1 MHEFP
6 FFSLITN
13 LAPCCVSMLA
23 SLRAWGHRREGS
35 AKLVVFEHPNAR
47 ERLLP
52 LLASIQ
58 NRDCDPSA
66 MVHRATERRCRRGI
80 NRRRARLMPSQLQ
93 FSLSSLETNVRLV
106 FADGPLAAR
115 EQCGVNAPT
124 SYRRL
129 VLSTAVGAIA
139 LDRNHRFMSVPRAR
153 SAGAVQ
159 LALTDIGA
167 SFL

>member
-47 ERLLP
+47 ERLVP
-52 LLASIQ
+52 LSAAIQ
-58 NRDCDPSA
+58 NRYCDPSA
-66 MVHRATERRCRRGI
+66 AVHRATEQRCRRSI
-80 NRRRARLMPSQLQ
+80 NRHRARLVPSQLQ
-93 FSLSSLETNVRLV
+93 FSLSSLETNARLV
-106 FADGPLAAR
+106 FADGPPAAR

-124 SYRRL
+124 CYRRL
-129 VLSTAVGAIA
+129 VLFTAVGAIA
-139 LDRNHRFMSVPRAR
+139 LDRNHRVMSVP
-153 SAGAVQ
+153 
-159 LALTDIGA
+159 
-167 SFL
+167 